1 MKKHLVIFLLVA
13 GAAIFVIAQTQ
24 AGNGYNRAGNDEV
37 VLTNSDGI
45 FSIMQD
51 TTPKHKDSS
60 MWPKKD
66 KKHKPMKDKSKDSTN
81 KWPESDS
88 FPTPPTTPK

>member
-1 MKKHLVIFLLVA
+1 MKKHLVIFLIVA

-24 AGNGYNRAGNDEV
+24 AGNGYNRASNQEV

-45 FSIMQD
+45 FTLMQD
-51 TTPKHKDSS
+51 TTPKHKDTS

-66 KKHKPMKDKSKDSTN
+66 KKHKDKSKDTTH
-81 KWPESDS
+81 KWPEKDTFSV
-88 FPTPPTTPK
+88 PPTTPQ